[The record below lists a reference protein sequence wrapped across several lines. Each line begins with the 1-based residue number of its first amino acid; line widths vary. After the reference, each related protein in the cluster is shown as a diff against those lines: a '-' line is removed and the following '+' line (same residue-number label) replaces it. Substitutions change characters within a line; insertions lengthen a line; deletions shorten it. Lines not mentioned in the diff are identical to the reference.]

1 MNAHLARAVSGG
13 GGGARRGVFV
23 CVCGFNGPGSS
34 TPLMVWKYSNIFT
47 LSSTLSAVAYFSGL
61 ALSTA
66 VGKAFGLV
74 GPQCGAVVC
83 PYLH

>member
-1 MNAHLARAVSGG
+1 MNAHLARAASGG
-13 GGGARRGVFV
+13 VRAAGGAGGVCL
-23 CVCGFNGPGSS
+23 CVCGFNGSGSS
-34 TPLMVWKYSNIFT
+34 TPLMVSKYSNIFT

-74 GPQCGAVVC
+74 NVGP
-83 PYLH
+83 